1 MNGEIREGSVSKG
14 EASGGEEEERLE
26 KTKKNGGRQF
36 FTCDHFFV
44 PSLVE

>member
-1 MNGEIREGSVSKG
+1 MERSGKGVLVRG